1 MPELPDLQV
10 FCGNLKKLYLNK
22 PIVSAVVHNAIK
34 LNVPMAV
41 FSAGIAGG
49 HMTDI
54 VRVGKE
60 LFFHLSNGNVF
71 SVHLM
76 LNGEFTATTADK
88 LESIPYKIVSLVF
101 EDKSALCVSDY
112 QGAAKVTFNPTLT
125 NTPDALSPQ
134 FDFAYFAGVARRY
147 SRMNVKAFLIDQKI
161 VKGIGNAYA
170 DEILWKA
177 DISPECAVGRIPEEA
192 LRELYAAIG
201 DMLRDAID
209 NILRLSPDR
218 ISGEER
224 SFLRVHNSKRKLSE
238 DGEPIL
244 VKDIATKRTYYTKK
258 QRLFF

>member
-10 FCGNLKKLYLNK
+10 FSGNLKKLYLNK

-34 LNVPMAV
+34 LNVPMVAFADGV
-41 FSAGIAGG
+41 VGG

-54 VRVGKE
+54 IRVGKE

-76 LNGEFTATTADK
+76 LNGEFTAIAAEKID
-88 LESIPYKIVSLVF
+88 SVPYKIVSFVF
-101 EDKSALCVSDY
+101 DDHSALCISDY
-112 QGAAKVTFNPTLT
+112 QGAAKVTLNPTMT
-125 NTPDALSPQ
+125 TTPDALSPQ
-134 FDFAYFAGVARRY
+134 FDADYFAGVTKRY
-147 SRMNVKAFLIDQKI
+147 SRMNVKSFLIDQKI

-177 DISPECAVGRIPEEA
+177 NISPECVVGKIPEEA
-192 LRELYAAIG
+192 QQELYAAIG
-201 DMLRDAID
+201 YMLGDAIE

-224 SFLRVHNSKRKLSE
+224 SFLRVHNSKRKISE